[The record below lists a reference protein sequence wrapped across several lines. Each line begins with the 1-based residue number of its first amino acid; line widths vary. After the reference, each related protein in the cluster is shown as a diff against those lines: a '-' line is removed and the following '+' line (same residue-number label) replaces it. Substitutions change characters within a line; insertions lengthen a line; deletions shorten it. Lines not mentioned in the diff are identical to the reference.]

1 MIETQAWVVATEG
14 DFVWVEAAQGSTC
27 EGCHVSGGCGTSVLG
42 QLFGRRPYRLR
53 AANPVGADI
62 GDRVAIGLDE
72 GAFLRGAVLVYA
84 LPVLGLVLG
93 GLAAVSLMGG
103 GDTSAVV
110 GGGLGL
116 VLGLSWSRIRSQS
129 LARDHRY
136 QPIVLR
142 RILPSIST
150 TVLR

>member
-1 MIETQAWVVATEG
+1 MIETEAWVVASEG

-27 EGCHVSGGCGTSVLG
+27 EGCHVAGGCGTSVLG

-53 AANPVGADI
+53 AVNPVGADI

-72 GAFLRGAVLVYA
+72 RAFLRGSLLVYA
-84 LPVLGLVLG
+84 LPLLGLVVG
-93 GLAAVSLMGG
+93 GLIAVGLMGE
-103 GDTSAVV
+103 GDTSAVL

-116 VLGLSWSRIRSQS
+116 VLGLSWSRIRSQG
-129 LARDHRY
+129 LARDHRF

-150 TVLR
+150 TALR